1 MSTNTSESSASVPS
15 VAIAVRPID
24 VYAVDESA
32 VEHDAPARRESE
44 FARAL
49 EADFRRRI
57 AMKSDDDDDD
67 DNNDNDSVAAATSS
81 SGAAAATATSSSAQ
95 QRADETEKQWFEI
108 YQNLK
113 HARGEVEQ
121 AGALVEALL
130 ARRHLTALHVP
141 TAPPSADM
149 LAQQRRIAVQAK
161 REQLHS
167 AATKIFVHC
176 QSLRSQLAADRV
188 FYGQLQRLCTRWRLV
203 LADNG
208 SLMFDYVPLL
218 TAARDSSSLLE
229 RAVCVRVEDGNV
241 ALRLPPARALA
252 LGRRISVSYGARRLA
267 LLNGPIAVAQQAPA
281 EAHGVAFCDY
291 LLERGRHS
299 VWLERVFHQLLR
311 ESAVLA
317 TDVAYLAD
325 DHRESEQRAVCI
337 ALSLGIGDR
346 PLSLAF
352 QLESAA
358 DASAE
363 HELAAASRKR
373 RWAESTGG
381 AADGGSAASL
391 DAVDEE
397 ALAATCAVLDDVL
410 GRLCMGMQRMHRQ
423 QLASASFDASSSASA
438 FDIDTRVAKWIA
450 NDEDADAKAKPTPSA
465 GGPLS
470 DASARRRSKLSAFFA
485 AADAASASTAP
496 NDAPPVSLIES
507 IRTLFRQCRCE
518 AGARTALARL
528 APAFGSAL
536 ACAWSRTSPFDSECR
551 VVVHGHDVFSL
562 VVVDGTATVAGT
574 PVAGDVLDPP
584 RLIHL
589 ALRQHAAKIEA
600 LAPHLNVRAIVEVN
614 S

>member
-1 MSTNTSESSASVPS
+1 
-15 VAIAVRPID
+15 
-24 VYAVDESA
+24 
-32 VEHDAPARRESE
+32 
-44 FARAL
+44 
-49 EADFRRRI
+49 
-57 AMKSDDDDDD
+57 
-67 DNNDNDSVAAATSS
+67 
-81 SGAAAATATSSSAQ
+81 
-95 QRADETEKQWFEI
+95 
-108 YQNLK
+108 
-113 HARGEVEQ
+113 
-121 AGALVEALL
+121 
-130 ARRHLTALHVP
+130 
-141 TAPPSADM
+141 M

-267 LLNGPIAVAQQAPA
+267 LLNGPIAVVQQAPA

-291 LLERGRHS
+291 LLECGRHS

-311 ESAVLA
+311 ESAVFA

-337 ALSLGIGDR
+337 ALSFGIGER

-358 DASAE
+358 DANAE
-363 HELAAASRKR
+363 NEHAAASRKR

-381 AADGGSAASL
+381 TADGGSVASL

-438 FDIDTRVAKWIA
+438 FDVDTRVAKWIA
-450 NDEDADAKAKPTPSA
+450 NDDDADAKAKPTPSA
-465 GGPLS
+465 GGAL
-470 DASARRRSKLSAFFA
+470 
-485 AADAASASTAP
+485 
-496 NDAPPVSLIES
+496 
-507 IRTLFRQCRCE
+507 C
-518 AGARTALARL
+518 AGM
-528 APAFGSAL
+528 
-536 ACAWSRTSPFDSECR
+536 C
-551 VVVHGHDVFSL
+551 VVPH
-562 VVVDGTATVAGT
+562 VA
-574 PVAGDVLDPP
+574 V
-584 RLIHL
+584 
-589 ALRQHAAKIEA
+589 
-600 LAPHLNVRAIVEVN
+600 
-614 S
+614 